1 MKIIETQIEG
11 CLLIE
16 PTIFK
21 DDRGYFFETFNQEKF
36 NRTTGLSINFVQ
48 DNQSFST
55 KNVLRGLHYQRGQ
68 HQQAKLV
75 QVLDGAILDVVVD
88 LRPDS
93 ATYGASFK
101 TVLTGESHR
110 QLFVP
115 RGFAHG
121 FVVLSDT
128 ALFSYK
134 CDNYY
139 KKEAEGGIIFN
150 DKELDI
156 DWGVDPK
163 DLILS
168 EKDMELPILK
178 KSLPICEF

>member
-1 MKIIETQIEG
+1 MKVVETELKG
-11 CLLIE
+11 CFLIE
-16 PTIFK
+16 PTVFK
-21 DDRGYFFETFNQEKF
+21 DERGYFFESFNQERF
-36 NRTTGLSINFVQ
+36 NKATGVSIDFIQ
-48 DNQSFST
+48 DNQSFSS
-55 KNVLRGLHYQRGQ
+55 KNVLRGLHYQRGK

-75 QVLDGAILDVVVD
+75 QVIHGAILDVVVD
-88 LRPDS
+88 LRPNS
-93 ATYGASFK
+93 PTFGQSFK
-101 TVLTGESHR
+101 TILTSDSHQ

-139 KKEAEGGIIFN
+139 NKESEGGVIYN

-156 DWGVDPK
+156 DWGIDSQN
-163 DLILS
+163 LILS
-168 EKDMELPILK
+168 EKDMELPVFK

>member
-1 MKIIETQIEG
+1 MKIVETPIEG
-11 CLLIE
+11 CFLIE

-36 NRTTGLSINFVQ
+36 SNSTGLSINFVQ
-48 DNQSFST
+48 DNQSFSS
-55 KNVLRGLHYQRGQ
+55 KNVLRGLHYQRGEY
-68 HQQAKLV
+68 QQAKLV
-75 QVLDGAILDVVVD
+75 QVIQGTILDVVVD
-88 LRPDS
+88 LRPNSD
-93 ATYGASFK
+93 TYGASFK
-101 TVLTGESHR
+101 TKLTGESHR

-156 DWGVDPK
+156 DWEIDPK
-163 DLILS
+163 ELILS

>member
-68 HQQAKLV
+68 HQQGKLV